1 MDNIERD
8 YYIKE
13 VENKTITKIIF
24 CVSKN
29 IPLNQ
34 EIINEIEKSKCR
46 IIEFGIKFN
55 QPICD
60 YLPPR
65 IEKIIFN
72 EKFNKFNQRVDN
84 LPTFNPEKGENGL
97 KKITFGYHFNQPV
110 DNLPTRLQRLTFGCN
125 FNQSVDNL
133 PIGLKRLTFGYKF
146 NQPVDNLPSGLQRLT
161 FGYEFNQPLNNL
173 PSGLQKLI
181 ISDTYNKPLNNL
193 PASVKIT
200 RIKYY

>member
-13 VENKTITKIIF
+13 VENKTITKKIF
-24 CVSKN
+24 CLYKN
-29 IPLNQ
+29 ILLN
-34 EIINEIEKSKCR
+34 EKIVNEIEKSNCR
-46 IIEFGIKFN
+46 IIEFGIQFN

-60 YLPPR
+60 YLPSR
-65 IEKIIFN
+65 IEKIVFN
-72 EKFNKFNQRVDN
+72 EKFNKFNQSVNN
-84 LPTFNPEKGENGL
+84 LPTFNPENGENGL

-110 DNLPTRLQRLTFGCN
+110 DNLPSGLQRLTFGCN
-125 FNQSVDNL
+125 FNQPVDNL
-133 PIGLKRLTFGYKF
+133 PSGLKRLRFSHNF
-146 NQPVDNLPSGLQRLT
+146 NQPVDNLPTGLQRLT
-161 FGYEFNQPLNNL
+161 FGYKFNQPLNNL

-181 ISDTYNKPLNNL
+181 ISDTYYKPLNNL

>member
-110 DNLPTRLQRLTFGCN
+110 DNLPSGLQRLTFGCN
-125 FNQSVDNL
+125 
-133 PIGLKRLTFGYKF
+133 F

>member
-84 LPTFNPEKGENGL
+84 LPTFNPEKGE
-97 KKITFGYHFNQPV
+97 K
-110 DNLPTRLQRLTFGCN
+110 
-125 FNQSVDNL
+125 
-133 PIGLKRLTFGYKF
+133 
-146 NQPVDNLPSGLQRLT
+146 GLQSLT
-161 FGYEFNQPLNNL
+161 LSKTN
-173 PSGLQKLI
+173 
-181 ISDTYNKPLNNL
+181 NKPLNNL